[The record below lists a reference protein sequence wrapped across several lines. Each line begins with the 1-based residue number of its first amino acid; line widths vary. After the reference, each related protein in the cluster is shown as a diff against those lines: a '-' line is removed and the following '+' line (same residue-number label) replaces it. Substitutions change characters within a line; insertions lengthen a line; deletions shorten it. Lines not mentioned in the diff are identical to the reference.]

1 MYSFVWL
8 TKKTTHLSFSY
19 SFLNLNFFFLP
30 NLFIPFS
37 SASCVSMCGYEFG
50 FQNFIW
56 ENVVCFGNMFV
67 FQFIHWHMLSS
78 ICVRLCKFV

>member
-8 TKKTTHLSFSY
+8 TKNY
-19 SFLNLNFFFLP
+19 SFVFLLLFFEFKLCFFLP

-50 FQNFIW
+50 F
-56 ENVVCFGNMFV
+56 
-67 FQFIHWHMLSS
+67 
-78 ICVRLCKFV
+78 